1 MECKGKKSKVAS
13 FHFAV
18 SKPTYFHL
26 LTGVRSPTEPTCK
39 VVFENEQDM
48 HHFESILKEHNDKEH
63 KFEFQH
69 DDEFSIKTPLEFLD
83 KIKVMFE
90 L

>member
-1 MECKGKKSKVAS
+1 M
-13 FHFAV
+13 
-18 SKPTYFHL
+18 
-26 LTGVRSPTEPTCK
+26 
-39 VVFENEQDM
+39 FENEQDM